1 MKGIRSEK
9 KIGSIL
15 MQNNKQK
22 TLILG
27 GAASGKSQYA
37 ENLVKVS
44 KQKKFY
50 LASANIYDKE
60 MQSKVKKHK
69 LRRGDDWTTITE
81 PLNAAD
87 KIAKLN
93 DKQIM
98 LFDCATMWLTNHFL
112 EENDIHHEIELL
124 INSIKFSSGSIVI
137 VTNEVGAGIVPENS
151 MARKFRELQ
160 GELNQRLAA
169 SANHVVQVIAGLPL
183 TLKKSQ

>member
-1 MKGIRSEK
+1 MIGIRSEK

-69 LRRGDDWTTITE
+69 LR
-81 PLNAAD
+81 
-87 KIAKLN
+87 
-93 DKQIM
+93 
-98 LFDCATMWLTNHFL
+98 
-112 EENDIHHEIELL
+112 
-124 INSIKFSSGSIVI
+124 
-137 VTNEVGAGIVPENS
+137 
-151 MARKFRELQ
+151 
-160 GELNQRLAA
+160 QR
-169 SANHVVQVIAGLPL
+169 IAGPFHSERLIIQ
-183 TLKKSQ
+183 LKTKGLS

>member
-1 MKGIRSEK
+1 MIGVRGEK

-27 GAASGKSQYA
+27 GAASGKSRYA

-98 LFDCATMWLTNHFL
+98 LL
-112 EENDIHHEIELL
+112 IVLL
-124 INSIKFSSGSIVI
+124 CG
-137 VTNEVGAGIVPENS
+137 
-151 MARKFRELQ
+151 
-160 GELNQRLAA
+160 
-169 SANHVVQVIAGLPL
+169 
-183 TLKKSQ
+183 